1 MLRRPNKENK
11 QHPCLFGAL
20 NLKPTDSPSSSVPLA
35 MRATKY
41 GEPEWQLTGAPPR
54 LEVQRP
60 REVFLQ
66 NKHLLAEA
74 GVWGQAVIGKE
85 HGFEVGS
92 L

>member
-1 MLRRPNKENK
+1 M
-11 QHPCLFGAL
+11 
-20 NLKPTDSPSSSVPLA
+20 PS
-35 MRATKY
+35 
-41 GEPEWQLTGAPPR
+41 LTGAPPR

-66 NKHLLAEA
+66 NKQQVLAEA